1 MSSDREKS
9 LDSSIAGE
17 DAAGIFQRVRDQT
30 KETASKA
37 KDGLVAGAS
46 GLMDVSRTVANETR
60 ERAGRVVEFVRE
72 AESDEELRSTVAGKT
87 ERSLDRAGDA
97 LAGAAPAIGR
107 NAELAAEKLGGALH
121 AIAGPLATILGAI
134 AGTIGGWWKK
144 AAAERYELSRVDEE
158 ACRAHFTT
166 VTVLSPGMTYERA
179 RTGYALGYVASR
191 NPGYAGRNFDEIE
204 ADLRQGFGDE
214 GYADYEA
221 LREFTRY
228 GYDRGAGRSFQG

>member
-1 MSSDREKS
+1 MSSDREKR
-9 LDSSIAGE
+9 DNASIPDE
-17 DAAGIFQRVRDQT
+17 EAAGIFQRVRDQT
-30 KETASKA
+30 RETASKA
-37 KDGLVAGAS
+37 RDGLAAGAS
-46 GLMDVSRTVANETR
+46 GLMEVSRTVATETR
-60 ERAGRVVEFVRE
+60 DRAGRVVEFVRE

-87 ERSLDRAGDA
+87 ERSLDKAGDA

-121 AIAGPLATILGAI
+121 AIARPLATILGAI

-144 AAAERYELSRVDEE
+144 AAEERYELSRADEE

-166 VTVLSPGMTYERA
+166 LLLSPEMTYERA

-191 NPGYAGRNFDEIE
+191 NPGYNGRNFDDIE
-204 ADLRQGFGDE
+204 EDLRQGFGDE

-228 GYDRGAGRSFQG
+228 GFDRGAGRSL